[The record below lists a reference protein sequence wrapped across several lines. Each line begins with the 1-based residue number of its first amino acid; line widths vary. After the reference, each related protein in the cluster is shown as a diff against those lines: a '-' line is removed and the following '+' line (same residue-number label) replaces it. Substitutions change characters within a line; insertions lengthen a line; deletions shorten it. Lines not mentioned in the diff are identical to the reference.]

1 MAWLRPAFALVL
13 LPSLLLGACDPEGK
27 DAGDPEDLAGPG
39 EASDDPSDAPAEAP
53 AEAKPEPTELCDE
66 TMGPETCTT
75 EDGQEG
81 WTFCI
86 IVDGEEYDTP
96 CLADPGDCFPGE
108 SYDQGCLG
116 EICYWEDDA
125 FHRYSW
131 SEPDCETPLVV
142 SFGGGDV
149 EFAPAVAASFD
160 LSIDGSCTS
169 TDWPSAPWLAL
180 DRDGD
185 GMIRDGSELFG
196 SATELSSGDRAEHGF
211 AALAELD
218 SDRDGRITAAD
229 ARFGELLLWSDLDDD
244 RIGTSL
250 ELRPLAETDLLSIA
264 LGFERRASCDD
275 YGNCGFERASFEY
288 QTMVG
293 VAVGEVVDVHL
304 PCR

>member
-1 MAWLRPAFALVL
+1 MAWLRPAYALVL
-13 LPSLLLGACDPEGK
+13 VPSLLFGACDPEGK
-27 DAGDPEDLAGPG
+27 RSGDPDDLGAPG
-39 EASDDPSDAPAEAP
+39 DVSDDPSDEPSGEPTAE
-53 AEAKPEPTELCDE
+53 KPEPTELCDE
-66 TMGPETCTT
+66 TMGAETCTT
-75 EDGQEG
+75 EEGQEG

-96 CLADPGDCFPGE
+96 CMADPGECFPGE

-142 SFGGGDV
+142 SFDGGPI
-149 EFAPAVAASFD
+149 EFAPAVADAFD
-160 LSIDGSCTS
+160 LSTNGTCTT

-185 GMIRDGSELFG
+185 GMISDGSELFG
-196 SATELSSGDRAEHGF
+196 SATTMASGSHAEHGF

-218 SDRDGRITAAD
+218 SDRDGKITAAD
-229 ARFGELLLWSDLDDD
+229 ARFGELVLWSDLDDD

-250 ELRPLAETDLLSIA
+250 ELRPVRETALVSID
-264 LGFERRASCDD
+264 LGFDRRASCDD

-288 QTMVG
+288 QTSVG
-293 VAVGEVVDVHL
+293 LAVGEVVDVHL
-304 PCR
+304 ACR